1 MEWQPAPYTAPLLVA
16 SLASFAFAAYA
27 VWNRSKR
34 EAPLLRSFVGVT
46 VASGVWSLAY
56 AGQLSATTLSA
67 TLSWNRLVWVGIAM
81 LAVAWPAFVF
91 AYVGWVS
98 WLRPRRLL
106 LLCLVPATVVGG
118 VFLVGADPLFYT
130 SPALDGA
137 NGYLVMEYAPTSALI
152 GFMTY
157 SYAVNLFTFGVLGY
171 AALAR
176 DGVFRWQAVL
186 LLVAGVAPMSV
197 GVVGI
202 SGALGP
208 RFVDLTPVTFAAT
221 SGLLGWVVF
230 RYRLLDL
237 SPIARD
243 AVFTNLSD
251 GVVVVDGDDRV
262 VDMNRP
268 ARGLFPGATIGCD
281 VEEAFARAPAV
292 VDLASSGS
300 GDGDREGG
308 DPASGTGPDEDL
320 RVTIDGGSEPRFLT
334 VAAHSIAPTG
344 SGFGPVLRSGPES
357 EAAPSAPGGSGD
369 GTVLLFRDITERET
383 LQRRYRALIEKS
395 PNVIAVCGT
404 DGLLRYVSPSIERLL
419 GHAPA
424 EIEGRPVIDLVHPDD
439 RREAQAAFERAFET
453 DDQQLLD
460 HRIAHANGNWRQFE
474 TTVER
479 LFEDTQEVVITA
491 TDVTES
497 RRYEQRLQVLN
508 RVLRHDL
515 KNDTNVIGGYADLL
529 RDHVDADGDEY
540 LDVIDRKVET
550 LTHLS
555 DQAREIDVALHSD
568 GARTEIDLSP
578 LVTRLCG
585 SLESSFPETTVTVS
599 TPDSA
604 VVCADELLESAVR
617 NVLENAVVHND
628 GDQPIVEVSV
638 DRDGEGFRVA
648 VADNGPGIPPVE
660 RSVFSEARETA
671 LEHASGLGLWLVH
684 WIVTESGGE
693 LEIHT
698 REPTGTLVTM
708 WFPTPDG
715 ASAAGDEEP
724 AGDGGFAGDG
734 EFADNG
740 ESADGVASTNDGAK
754 STANREP
761 AETRPRGVD
770 GDAGRE
776 PGSDPRRRRD
786 GG

>member
-1 MEWQPAPYTAPLLVA
+1 MVWQPTPYTAPLLVA
-16 SLASFAFAAYA
+16 VIASFSFAAYA
-27 VWNRSKR
+27 LWNRSR
-34 EAPLLRSFVGVT
+34 GETPLVRSFVGVT

-56 AGQLSATTLSA
+56 AAQLSATTLEA
-67 TLSWNRLVWVGIAM
+67 TLLWNRLVWVGIGL

-91 AYVGWVS
+91 AYVGWTR
-98 WLRPRRLL
+98 WLRPRRFA
-106 LLCLVPATVVGG
+106 LLCLVPTAAVGG
-118 VFLVGADPLFYT
+118 VLVVGADPLFYA
-130 SPALDGA
+130 SPSLDGA
-137 NGYLVMEYAPTSALI
+137 NGYLVMEYLPTPALI

-157 SYAVNLFTFGVLGY
+157 CYAVNLFTFGVLGY
-171 AALAR
+171 AAVAR
-176 DGVFRWQAVL
+176 DGVFRRQAAVL
-186 LLVAGVAPMSV
+186 FVAGVAPMAV

-202 SGALGP
+202 AGVLGP
-208 RFVDLTPVTFAAT
+208 VFVDHTPVTFAVT

-243 AVFTNLSD
+243 TVFSNLSD
-251 GVVVVDGDDRV
+251 GVVVVDAGGRV
-262 VDMNRP
+262 VDLNRP
-268 ARGLFPGATIGCD
+268 ARRLFPSAAVGRG
-281 VEEAFARAPAV
+281 VEETFERAPAV
-292 VDLASSGS
+292 ADLVAATETASGS
-300 GDGDREGG
+300 RPDHGAGPE
-308 DPASGTGPDEDL
+308 PDEGL
-320 RVTIDGGSEPRFLT
+320 RVTLDGGSDPRFLT
-334 VAAHSIAPTG
+334 VTAHPIATAGTGYDVDTETG
-344 SGFGPVLRSGPES
+344 S
-357 EAAPSAPGGSGD
+357 AAG
-369 GTVLLFRDITERET
+369 GTVLLFRDVTERET

-419 GHAPA
+419 GHSPA

-439 RREAQAAFERAFET
+439 RREAQHAFERAFET
-453 DDQQLLD
+453 GDPQALD
-460 HRIAHANGNWRQFE
+460 HRIAHADGNWRRFE

-479 LFEDTQEVVITA
+479 LFEDTEEVVITA
-491 TDVTES
+491 TDETES

-529 RDHVDADGDEY
+529 RDHVDDEGDEY
-540 LDVIDRKVET
+540 LDIIDRKVET

-568 GARTEIDLSP
+568 GARAEIDLSRLIP
-578 LVTRLCG
+578 RLCE
-585 SLESSFPETTVTVS
+585 SLESSFPAATVTVS
-599 TPDSA
+599 TPDEA
-604 VVCADELLESAVR
+604 VVCADELLESAIR

-628 GDQPIVEVSV
+628 GDQPIVEVAV
-638 DRDGEGFRVA
+638 DPDGEGYRVA

-698 REPTGTLVTM
+698 REPTGTLITM

-715 ASAAGDEEP
+715 AAAEGEAEATEEGATTEGTETDDGP
-724 AGDGGFAGDG
+724 DANLDLATDGAPPGDGG
-734 EFADNG
+734 
-740 ESADGVASTNDGAK
+740 
-754 STANREP
+754 P
-761 AETRPRGVD
+761 AT
-770 GDAGRE
+770 
-776 PGSDPRRRRD
+776 
-786 GG
+786 

>member
-1 MEWQPAPYTAPLLVA
+1 MVWQPTPYTAPLLVA
-16 SLASFAFAAYA
+16 ALASLSFAAYA
-27 VWNRSKR
+27 VRNRSR
-34 EAPLLRSFVGVT
+34 GETPIVGSFIGVT

-56 AGQLSATTLSA
+56 AAQLSATTLDA
-67 TLSWNRLVWVGIAM
+67 TLLWNRLVWVGIAA

-91 AYVGWVS
+91 AYVDWTA
-98 WLRPRRLL
+98 WLRPRRFV
-106 LLCLVPATVVGG
+106 LLCLVPATALGG
-118 VFLVGADPLFYT
+118 VFFVGADPLFYT
-130 SPALDGA
+130 SPSLSDA
-137 NGYLVMEYAPTSALI
+137 NGYLLMEYLPTPALI

-171 AALAR
+171 VALAR
-176 DGVFRWQAVL
+176 DGVFRRQAAL
-186 LLVAGVAPMSV
+186 LLAAGAAPTTV

-202 SGALGP
+202 AGGLGP
-208 RFVDLTPVTFAAT
+208 MFVDLTPVTFAAT

-243 AVFTNLSD
+243 AVFSNLSD
-251 GVVVVDGDDRV
+251 GVVVVDANGRV
-262 VDMNRP
+262 VDLNQP
-268 ARGLFPGATIGCD
+268 ARRLFPSAAVGCE
-281 VEEAFARAPAV
+281 VEEAFERAPAV
-292 VDLASSGS
+292 VDLVAGTEND
-300 GDGDREGG
+300 DG
-308 DPASGTGPDEDL
+308 GTPGYGAGPDPDDDL
-320 RVTIDGGSEPRFLT
+320 RVTINVESDPRFLT
-334 VAAHSIAPTG
+334 VAAHSIATSK
-344 SGFGPVLRSGPES
+344 SGVAAEPGPGVGGRSTAG
-357 EAAPSAPGGSGD
+357 
-369 GTVLLFRDITERET
+369 GTVLLFRDVTERET

-439 RREAQAAFERAFET
+439 RREAQRAFERAFET
-453 DDQQLLD
+453 DEQQSLD
-460 HRIAHANGNWRQFE
+460 HRIAHADGNWRRFE
-474 TTVER
+474 TVVER
-479 LFEDTQEVVITA
+479 LFGDTEEVVITA
-491 TDVTES
+491 TDVTKS

-529 RDHVDADGDEY
+529 RDHVGDEGDEY

-568 GARTEIDLSP
+568 GARAEIDLSP
-578 LVTRLCG
+578 LVTRLCD
-585 SLESSFPETTVTVS
+585 SLESSFPEATVTVS
-599 TPDSA
+599 TPDGA
-604 VVCADELLESAVR
+604 VVCADELLESAIR
-617 NVLENAVVHND
+617 NVLENAVVHNN

-638 DRDGEGFRVA
+638 DRDGGGYRIA

-684 WIVTESGGE
+684 WIVIESGGD

-698 REPTGTLVTM
+698 REPTGTLITM
-708 WFPTPDG
+708 WLPTPDG
-715 ASAAGDEEP
+715 AAAGEPDVVEDSEAAEDSDAAEEAEAADQAEGAEEP
-724 AGDGGFAGDG
+724 DAADQAEPTEYTNPTAEDENGRRSGHRPP
-734 EFADNG
+734 ADN
-740 ESADGVASTNDGAK
+740 
-754 STANREP
+754 
-761 AETRPRGVD
+761 
-770 GDAGRE
+770 
-776 PGSDPRRRRD
+776 
-786 GG
+786 